1 MKLYIISNRLPV
13 KAVHRD
19 GAYLF
24 TRSEGGLA
32 TGLHALHTRYEKHW
46 IGWPGVDVETDEDR
60 RSIRE
65 ELAKMNFHPIFLT
78 PEQIA
83 NYYEGYSN
91 STIWPLCHYFF
102 AFTRYRKDFWEAYRK
117 VNALF
122 CEEILRRIE
131 PDDIVWVQDYQLMLL
146 PGLLREH
153 RPALRIGYFHHI
165 PFPSYELFRI
175 LPERAEILRGVLG
188 ADLVAFHTH
197 DYMRHF
203 IGTAERVLHIDFR
216 LDETQIGNRCVRVDA
231 LPMGIDYAAFHG
243 ISSNAGAQPLIAK
256 TREQFGDRKLI
267 LSVDRLDYSKGILHR
282 LRGFG
287 SFLERYP
294 EYRGQATLAMV
305 IVPSRD
311 RVNSYADLKTEID
324 KEIGAINGRYST
336 MEWTPVRY
344 FYHGFSFEELA
355 AMYYVADV
363 ALVTPLRDGMNLVAK
378 EYVAVKN
385 DNPGVLI
392 LSEMAG
398 AAVEL
403 ADALPINPNDT
414 EQIAAAIH
422 RALTMPVEEQLRRIE
437 RMQAV
442 VSTQT
447 VNKWAADFMKELADV
462 CRRNEAVR
470 RKRLTSETVA
480 AEIVGPYRRAKR
492 RLLLF
497 DYDGTLAPIRSRPEE
512 AVPSHRLC
520 ELLRTLGT
528 DAANRVVICSGRDS
542 GTLEKWFGG
551 LPVSL
556 AAEHGA
562 FYKDRGAWRCNIRPA
577 SWDPKL
583 SALLEHFARK
593 TPRSRIERKQTALAK
608 RSLAYPRGA
617 TAVEYGDHGHSE
629 PISGKDPLFAAG
641 GKGYRAGMALPRSRQ
656 LAGTV
661 ARTAIGQRAHAAV
674 RTPEPAHPAR
684 GQGRG
689 DQVAPL
695 HERLRNAPPAAAGTL
710 RFHPCARRRHHRRR
724 HVRGP
729 AAPSPLDQGR
739 QRFGACP
746 LQYARTERGRSSAG
760 TPRPG
765 PRQFR
770 PGRRETRDP
779 HDMEQSEKTG
789 GRPPYRGIWT
799 II

>member
-462 CRRNEAVR
+462 CRHNEAVR

-480 AEIVGPYRRAKR
+480 AEISGHTVVRNDGCCCSITTVRSLRSVPVPKRPYPRTGSANCSVRWERMPRTAWSFAAAATPARSKSGSADCPYRSLPSTVPSTRIAAH
-492 RLLLF
+492 
-497 DYDGTLAPIRSRPEE
+497 GVATSAPPRGIRSCRRCSNTSHGRRP
-512 AVPSHRLC
+512 ARASN
-520 ELLRTLGT
+520 
-528 DAANRVVICSGRDS
+528 ANRRRWHGITAKPTAGWDS
-542 GTLEKWFGG
+542 CAHSNWSTR
-551 LPVSL
+551 SC
-556 AAEHGA
+556 
-562 FYKDRGAWRCNIRPA
+562 RC
-577 SWDPKL
+577 
-583 SALLEHFARK
+583 
-593 TPRSRIERKQTALAK
+593 
-608 RSLAYPRGA
+608 
-617 TAVEYGDHGHSE
+617 
-629 PISGKDPLFAAG
+629 
-641 GKGYRAGMALPRSRQ
+641 
-656 LAGTV
+656 
-661 ARTAIGQRAHAAV
+661 AHA
-674 RTPEPAHPAR
+674 
-684 GQGRG
+684 
-689 DQVAPL
+689 
-695 HERLRNAPPAAAGTL
+695 
-710 RFHPCARRRHHRRR
+710 
-724 HVRGP
+724 
-729 AAPSPLDQGR
+729 
-739 QRFGACP
+739 
-746 LQYARTERGRSSAG
+746 
-760 TPRPG
+760 
-765 PRQFR
+765 
-770 PGRRETRDP
+770 
-779 HDMEQSEKTG
+779 
-789 GRPPYRGIWT
+789 
-799 II
+799 

>member
-175 LPERAEILRGVLG
+175 LPERADILRGVLG

-480 AEIVGPYRRAKR
+480 TEIVGPYRRAKR

-593 TPRSRIERKQTALAK
+593 TPRSRIERKQTALAWHYREADSWLGQLRAQQLVNALMPLCARLNLHILQGDK
-608 RSLAYPRGA
+608 VVEIKSPRFTKGSETLRLLRQERYDFILAL
-617 TAVEYGDHGHSE
+617 GD
-629 PISGKDPLFAAG
+629 DTTDDDMFAALPP
-641 GKGYRAGMALPRSRQ
+641 RALSIKIGNASEH
-656 LAGTV
+656 
-661 ARTAIGQRAHAAV
+661 ARYNM
-674 RTPEPAHPAR
+674 P
-684 GQGRG
+684 
-689 DQVAPL
+689 
-695 HERLRNAPPAAAGTL
+695 
-710 RFHPCARRRHHRRR
+710 
-724 HVRGP
+724 
-729 AAPSPLDQGR
+729 
-739 QRFGACP
+739 
-746 LQYARTERGRSSAG
+746 
-760 TPRPG
+760 
-765 PRQFR
+765 
-770 PGRRETRDP
+770 
-779 HDMEQSEKTG
+779 EQSEVVPLLELLARDRGSFDPAGVKHAIRTTWNNLKKLVA
-789 GRPPYRGIWT
+789 GRRTEEYGQ
-799 II
+799 

>member
-1 MKLYIISNRLPV
+1 
-13 KAVHRD
+13 
-19 GAYLF
+19 
-24 TRSEGGLA
+24 
-32 TGLHALHTRYEKHW
+32 
-46 IGWPGVDVETDEDR
+46 
-60 RSIRE
+60 
-65 ELAKMNFHPIFLT
+65 
-78 PEQIA
+78 
-83 NYYEGYSN
+83 
-91 STIWPLCHYFF
+91 
-102 AFTRYRKDFWEAYRK
+102 
-117 VNALF
+117 
-122 CEEILRRIE
+122 
-131 PDDIVWVQDYQLMLL
+131 
-146 PGLLREH
+146 
-153 RPALRIGYFHHI
+153 
-165 PFPSYELFRI
+165 
-175 LPERAEILRGVLG
+175 
-188 ADLVAFHTH
+188 
-197 DYMRHF
+197 
-203 IGTAERVLHIDFR
+203 
-216 LDETQIGNRCVRVDA
+216 
-231 LPMGIDYAAFHG
+231 MGIDYAAFHG

-512 AVPSHRLC
+512 AVPSHQLC

-593 TPRSRIERKQTALAK
+593 TPRSRIERKQTALAWHYREADSWLGQLRAQQLVNALMPLCARLNLHILQGDK
-608 RSLAYPRGA
+608 VVEIKSPRFTKGSETLRLLRQERYDFILAL
-617 TAVEYGDHGHSE
+617 GD
-629 PISGKDPLFAAG
+629 DTTDDDMFAALPP
-641 GKGYRAGMALPRSRQ
+641 RALSIKIGNASEH
-656 LAGTV
+656 
-661 ARTAIGQRAHAAV
+661 ARYNM
-674 RTPEPAHPAR
+674 P
-684 GQGRG
+684 
-689 DQVAPL
+689 
-695 HERLRNAPPAAAGTL
+695 
-710 RFHPCARRRHHRRR
+710 
-724 HVRGP
+724 
-729 AAPSPLDQGR
+729 
-739 QRFGACP
+739 
-746 LQYARTERGRSSAG
+746 
-760 TPRPG
+760 
-765 PRQFR
+765 
-770 PGRRETRDP
+770 
-779 HDMEQSEKTG
+779 EQSEVVPLLELLARDRGSFDPAGVKHAIRTTWNNLKKLVA
-789 GRPPYRGIWT
+789 GRRTEEYGQ
-799 II
+799 

>member
-462 CRRNEAVR
+462 AKKYGKPRRCEIMYEVPAVEGEEPEQQIPDYPVHLFFTRDGYFKKITPQSLRMSGEQKLKDGDEVLFTCESTNSVELLFFTNHRQVYKSHAYDFNDSKASVLGDYVASALGMEEGEVPLYMVVTPDYKGWMLFFYDNGKCAKVPLSSYETKQNR
-470 RKRLTSETVA
+470 RKLLKAYSDKAELAFMRHLPEETELA
-480 AEIVGPYRRAKR
+480 IFTTNN
-492 RLLLF
+492 RLLLVGSALIPEKTTR
-497 DYDGTLAPIRSRPEE
+497 DTAGVSVVALKKNAKIARVTLAEG
-512 AVPSHRLC
+512 L
-520 ELLRTLGT
+520 ELNDAPRYRVRTL
-528 DAANRVVICSGRDS
+528 
-542 GTLEKWFGG
+542 
-551 LPVSL
+551 P
-556 AAEHGA
+556 
-562 FYKDRGAWRCNIRPA
+562 
-577 SWDPKL
+577 
-583 SALLEHFARK
+583 
-593 TPRSRIERKQTALAK
+593 
-608 RSLAYPRGA
+608 
-617 TAVEYGDHGHSE
+617 
-629 PISGKDPLFAAG
+629 AAG
-641 GKGYRAGMALPRSRQ
+641 AILKDDDRAEQ
-656 LAGTV
+656 L
-661 ARTAIGQRAHAAV
+661 
-674 RTPEPAHPAR
+674 
-684 GQGRG
+684 
-689 DQVAPL
+689 
-695 HERLRNAPPAAAGTL
+695 TL
-710 RFHPCARRRHHRRR
+710 
-724 HVRGP
+724 
-729 AAPSPLDQGR
+729 
-739 QRFGACP
+739 
-746 LQYARTERGRSSAG
+746 
-760 TPRPG
+760 
-765 PRQFR
+765 
-770 PGRRETRDP
+770 
-779 HDMEQSEKTG
+779 
-789 GRPPYRGIWT
+789 
-799 II
+799 

>member
-131 PDDIVWVQDYQLMLL
+131 PDDIVWVQDYQLMLAARTAARTSSRAAHRLFPPHPL
-146 PGLLREH
+146 PVRTNSSASCPNGPR
-153 RPALRIGYFHHI
+153 
-165 PFPSYELFRI
+165 SC
-175 LPERAEILRGVLG
+175 G
-188 ADLVAFHTH
+188 ACWEPIWSHSTPTTTCATSSVRRNGCCTSISGSTRRRSA
-197 DYMRHF
+197 
-203 IGTAERVLHIDFR
+203 TAASASTR
-216 LDETQIGNRCVRVDA
+216 

-462 CRRNEAVR
+462 CRHNEAVR

-562 FYKDRGAWRCNIRPA
+562 FYKDRGAWRCNIR
-577 SWDPKL
+577 
-583 SALLEHFARK
+583 ARLVGSEAVGVAR
-593 TPRSRIERKQTALAK
+593 TLRTEDAPLAHRTQTD
-608 RSLAYPRGA
+608 G
-617 TAVEYGDHGHSE
+617 
-629 PISGKDPLFAAG
+629 
-641 GKGYRAGMALPRSRQ
+641 AGMALPRSRQ

-674 RTPEPAHPAR
+674 RTPEPAHSAR

-695 HERLRNAPPAAAGTL
+695 HERLRNAPTAAAGTL

-724 HVRGP
+724 HVRSP
-729 AAPSPLDQGR
+729 AAPSPLDQDR

-760 TPRPG
+760 TPRSG

-770 PGRRETRDP
+770 PGRREHAIRTTWNNL
-779 HDMEQSEKTG
+779 KKLVA
-789 GRPPYRGIWT
+789 GRRTEEYGQ
-799 II
+799 

>member
-562 FYKDRGAWRCNIRPA
+562 FYKDRGVGSEAVGV
-577 SWDPKL
+577 
-583 SALLEHFARK
+583 AR
-593 TPRSRIERKQTALAK
+593 TLRTEDAPLAHRTQTD
-608 RSLAYPRGA
+608 G
-617 TAVEYGDHGHSE
+617 
-629 PISGKDPLFAAG
+629 
-641 GKGYRAGMALPRSRQ
+641 AGMALPRSRQ

-729 AAPSPLDQGR
+729 AAPSPLGQGR

-789 GRPPYRGIWT
+789 GRPPNRGIWT

>member
-497 DYDGTLAPIRSRPEE
+497 DYDGTLASVPVPKRPYPRTGSANCSVRWERMPRTAWSFAAAATPGRSKSGSADCPYRSLPSTVPSTRIAAHGVVTSAPPRGIRSCRRCSNTSHGRRP
-512 AVPSHRLC
+512 ARASN
-520 ELLRTLGT
+520 
-528 DAANRVVICSGRDS
+528 ANRRHWHGITAKPTAGWDS
-542 GTLEKWFGG
+542 CAHSNWSTR
-551 LPVSL
+551 SC
-556 AAEHGA
+556 
-562 FYKDRGAWRCNIRPA
+562 RC
-577 SWDPKL
+577 
-583 SALLEHFARK
+583 
-593 TPRSRIERKQTALAK
+593 
-608 RSLAYPRGA
+608 
-617 TAVEYGDHGHSE
+617 
-629 PISGKDPLFAAG
+629 
-641 GKGYRAGMALPRSRQ
+641 
-656 LAGTV
+656 
-661 ARTAIGQRAHAAV
+661 AHA
-674 RTPEPAHPAR
+674 
-684 GQGRG
+684 
-689 DQVAPL
+689 
-695 HERLRNAPPAAAGTL
+695 
-710 RFHPCARRRHHRRR
+710 
-724 HVRGP
+724 
-729 AAPSPLDQGR
+729 
-739 QRFGACP
+739 
-746 LQYARTERGRSSAG
+746 
-760 TPRPG
+760 
-765 PRQFR
+765 
-770 PGRRETRDP
+770 
-779 HDMEQSEKTG
+779 
-789 GRPPYRGIWT
+789 
-799 II
+799 

>member
-462 CRRNEAVR
+462 CRHNEAVR

-492 RLLLF
+492 RLLLSDPF
-497 DYDGTLAPIRSRPEE
+497 PSRRGRTFAPALRTAPYAGNGCREPRGHLQRPRLRDARKVVRRTARIARCRARCLLQGSRRMALQHPPRLVGSE
-512 AVPSHRLC
+512 AVGVART
-520 ELLRTLGT
+520 LRTEDAPLAHRTQT
-528 DAANRVVICSGRDS
+528 DG
-542 GTLEKWFGG
+542 
-551 LPVSL
+551 
-556 AAEHGA
+556 
-562 FYKDRGAWRCNIRPA
+562 
-577 SWDPKL
+577 
-583 SALLEHFARK
+583 
-593 TPRSRIERKQTALAK
+593 
-608 RSLAYPRGA
+608 
-617 TAVEYGDHGHSE
+617 
-629 PISGKDPLFAAG
+629 
-641 GKGYRAGMALPRSRQ
+641 AGMALPRSRQ

-729 AAPSPLDQGR
+729 AAPSPLDQDR

-789 GRPPYRGIWT
+789 GRPPNRGIWT
-799 II
+799 IT

>member
-153 RPALRIGYFHHI
+153 RP
-165 PFPSYELFRI
+165 
-175 LPERAEILRGVLG
+175 
-188 ADLVAFHTH
+188 
-197 DYMRHF
+197 
-203 IGTAERVLHIDFR
+203 
-216 LDETQIGNRCVRVDA
+216 A

-462 CRRNEAVR
+462 CRHNEAVR

-593 TPRSRIERKQTALAK
+593 TPRSRIERKQTALAWHYREADSWLGQLRAQQLVNALMPLCARLNLHILQGDK
-608 RSLAYPRGA
+608 VVEIKSPRFTKGSETLRLLRQERYDFILAL
-617 TAVEYGDHGHSE
+617 GD
-629 PISGKDPLFAAG
+629 DTTDDDMFAALPP
-641 GKGYRAGMALPRSRQ
+641 RALSIKIGNASEH
-656 LAGTV
+656 
-661 ARTAIGQRAHAAV
+661 ARYNM
-674 RTPEPAHPAR
+674 P
-684 GQGRG
+684 
-689 DQVAPL
+689 
-695 HERLRNAPPAAAGTL
+695 
-710 RFHPCARRRHHRRR
+710 
-724 HVRGP
+724 
-729 AAPSPLDQGR
+729 
-739 QRFGACP
+739 
-746 LQYARTERGRSSAG
+746 
-760 TPRPG
+760 
-765 PRQFR
+765 
-770 PGRRETRDP
+770 
-779 HDMEQSEKTG
+779 EQSEVVPLLELLARDRGSFDPAGVKHAIRTTWNNLKKLVA
-789 GRPPYRGIWT
+789 GRRTEEYGQ
-799 II
+799 

>member
-1 MKLYIISNRLPV
+1 MQNTELRRRARPV
-13 KAVHRD
+13 LDALRTLALQGRTPVLGLRKKSCPYHSWDTVQEDPATAPGWTPFAPGDAIGGVEAHYCFRGGITAPAGSAGRHLVCLVSTGATD
-19 GAYLF
+19 IWNNNNPQFLAYLN
-24 TRSEGGLA
+24 GALVCGLDVNHTEFDLSPA
-32 TGLHALHTRYEKHW
+32 AAESQTWQLGLYTYCNTPAQDVFLRVETAVRDDEITGLYYDLKAPYEVLVQLDEGDTNAIGIGRYLEKALDMLDLRNPYSTAFYASVAAARHYMKEEFYESFCQRQ
-46 IGWPGVDVETDEDR
+46 PVTVDCV
-60 RSIRE
+60 
-65 ELAKMNFHPIFLT
+65 
-78 PEQIA
+78 
-83 NYYEGYSN
+83 G
-91 STIWPLCHYFF
+91 
-102 AFTRYRKDFWEAYRK
+102 
-117 VNALF
+117 
-122 CEEILRRIE
+122 
-131 PDDIVWVQDYQLMLL
+131 
-146 PGLLREH
+146 
-153 RPALRIGYFHHI
+153 
-165 PFPSYELFRI
+165 
-175 LPERAEILRGVLG
+175 
-188 ADLVAFHTH
+188 HTH
-197 DYMRHF
+197 
-203 IGTAERVLHIDFR
+203 IDVAW
-216 LDETQIGNRCVRVDA
+216 LWT
-231 LPMGIDYAAFHG
+231 L
-243 ISSNAGAQPLIAK
+243 AQ
-256 TREQFGDRKLI
+256 TREKAIRSFA
-267 LSVDRLDYSKGILHR
+267 SVDYLM
-282 LRGFG
+282 
-287 SFLERYP
+287 ERYP

-593 TPRSRIERKQTALAK
+593 TPRSRIERKQTALAWHYREADSWLGQLRAQQLVNALMPLCARLNLHILQGDK
-608 RSLAYPRGA
+608 VVEIKSPRFTKGSETLRLLRQERYDFILAL
-617 TAVEYGDHGHSE
+617 GD
-629 PISGKDPLFAAG
+629 DTTDDDMFAALPP
-641 GKGYRAGMALPRSRQ
+641 RALSIKIGNASEH
-656 LAGTV
+656 
-661 ARTAIGQRAHAAV
+661 ARYNM
-674 RTPEPAHPAR
+674 P
-684 GQGRG
+684 
-689 DQVAPL
+689 
-695 HERLRNAPPAAAGTL
+695 
-710 RFHPCARRRHHRRR
+710 
-724 HVRGP
+724 
-729 AAPSPLDQGR
+729 
-739 QRFGACP
+739 
-746 LQYARTERGRSSAG
+746 
-760 TPRPG
+760 
-765 PRQFR
+765 
-770 PGRRETRDP
+770 
-779 HDMEQSEKTG
+779 EQSEVVPLLELLARDRGSFDPAGVKHAIRTTWNNLKKLVA
-789 GRPPYRGIWT
+789 GRRTEEYGQ
-799 II
+799 

>member
-1 MKLYIISNRLPV
+1 MKLFIVSNRLPV
-13 KAVHRD
+13 KVSEKE
-19 GAYLF
+19 GELLF

-32 TGLHALHTRYEKHW
+32 TGLDSLQTQYEKHW
-46 IGWPGVDVETDEDR
+46 IGWPGLDVEKAGDR
-60 RSIRE
+60 QHIRE
-65 ELAKMNFHPIFLT
+65 ELEKLDFHPVFLT
-78 PEQIA
+78 GEQIE

-102 AFTRYRKDFWEAYRK
+102 SYTQYRQDFRESYRE
-117 VNALF
+117 VNRLF
-122 CEEILRRIE
+122 CEEVRHLVG

-146 PGLLREH
+146 PGMLREIM
-153 RPALRIGYFHHI
+153 PTLCIGYFHHI

-175 LPERAEILRGVLG
+175 LPERAELLRGVLG
-188 ADLVAFHTH
+188 ADLIAFHTH

-203 IGTAERVLHIDFR
+203 ISTAERVLHMDFK
-216 LDETQIGNRCVRVDA
+216 LDETQIGNRFVRVDA
-231 LPMGIDYAAFHG
+231 LPMGIDYEKFHR
-243 ISSNAGAQPLIAK
+243 ISSSPAVGQLIAR
-256 TREQFGDRKLI
+256 TRAHFGDRKLV
-267 LSVDRLDYSKGILHR
+267 LSVDRLDYSKGIRHR
-282 LRGFG
+282 LHGFD
-287 SFLERYP
+287 SFLKQHP
-294 EYRGQATLAMV
+294 EYLGKVTLAMV

-311 RVNSYADLKTEID
+311 RVGSYADLKTRIDEEIS
-324 KEIGAINGRYST
+324 AINGRYST
-336 MEWTPVRY
+336 MDWTPVCY

-593 TPRSRIERKQTALAK
+593 TPRSRIERKQTALAWHYREADSWLGQLRAQQLVNALMPLCARLNLHILQGDK
-608 RSLAYPRGA
+608 VVEIKSPRFTKGSETLRLLRQERYDFILAL
-617 TAVEYGDHGHSE
+617 GD
-629 PISGKDPLFAAG
+629 DTTDDDMFAALPP
-641 GKGYRAGMALPRSRQ
+641 RALSVKVGNASEH
-656 LAGTV
+656 
-661 ARTAIGQRAHAAV
+661 ARYNM
-674 RTPEPAHPAR
+674 P
-684 GQGRG
+684 
-689 DQVAPL
+689 
-695 HERLRNAPPAAAGTL
+695 
-710 RFHPCARRRHHRRR
+710 
-724 HVRGP
+724 
-729 AAPSPLDQGR
+729 
-739 QRFGACP
+739 
-746 LQYARTERGRSSAG
+746 
-760 TPRPG
+760 
-765 PRQFR
+765 
-770 PGRRETRDP
+770 
-779 HDMEQSEKTG
+779 EQSEVVPLLELLARDRGSFDPAGVKHAIRTTWNNLKKLVA
-789 GRPPYRGIWT
+789 GRRTEEYGQ
-799 II
+799 

>member
-46 IGWPGVDVETDEDR
+46 IG
-60 RSIRE
+60 
-65 ELAKMNFHPIFLT
+65 
-78 PEQIA
+78 
-83 NYYEGYSN
+83 
-91 STIWPLCHYFF
+91 WPLCHYFF

-256 TREQFGDRKLI
+256 TREQFGDRKPI

-447 VNKWAADFMKELADV
+447 VNKWAADFMKELAD
-462 CRRNEAVR
+462 
-470 RKRLTSETVA
+470 
-480 AEIVGPYRRAKR
+480 
-492 RLLLF
+492 
-497 DYDGTLAPIRSRPEE
+497 DGMTM
-512 AVPSHRLC
+512 
-520 ELLRTLGT
+520 
-528 DAANRVVICSGRDS
+528 VVVTHEMG
-542 GTLEKWFGG
+542 
-551 LPVSL
+551 
-556 AAEHGA
+556 
-562 FYKDRGAWRCNIRPA
+562 
-577 SWDPKL
+577 
-583 SALLEHFARK
+583 FAREVATRVLFMDGGNIVEQNEPK
-593 TPRSRIERKQTALAK
+593 EFFANPQHPRL
-608 RSLAYPRGA
+608 
-617 TAVEYGDHGHSE
+617 
-629 PISGKDPLFAAG
+629 KDFLS
-641 GKGYRAGMALPRSRQ
+641 KVL
-656 LAGTV
+656 
-661 ARTAIGQRAHAAV
+661 
-674 RTPEPAHPAR
+674 
-684 GQGRG
+684 
-689 DQVAPL
+689 
-695 HERLRNAPPAAAGTL
+695 
-710 RFHPCARRRHHRRR
+710 
-724 HVRGP
+724 
-729 AAPSPLDQGR
+729 
-739 QRFGACP
+739 
-746 LQYARTERGRSSAG
+746 
-760 TPRPG
+760 
-765 PRQFR
+765 
-770 PGRRETRDP
+770 
-779 HDMEQSEKTG
+779 
-789 GRPPYRGIWT
+789 
-799 II
+799 

>member
-1 MKLYIISNRLPV
+1 M
-13 KAVHRD
+13 
-19 GAYLF
+19 
-24 TRSEGGLA
+24 
-32 TGLHALHTRYEKHW
+32 
-46 IGWPGVDVETDEDR
+46 
-60 RSIRE
+60 
-65 ELAKMNFHPIFLT
+65 
-78 PEQIA
+78 
-83 NYYEGYSN
+83 
-91 STIWPLCHYFF
+91 IWPLCHYFF

-216 LDETQIGNRCVRVDA
+216 LDETQIGNRCVRDDA
-231 LPMGIDYAAFHG
+231 LPRGIDYAAFHG
-243 ISSNAGAQPLIAK
+243 ISSNAEAQPLIAK

-311 RVNSYADLKTEID
+311 RVNSYADLKKEIV

-462 CRRNEAVR
+462 CRHNEAVR

-556 AAEHGA
+556 AAEHVPSTRIAAHGVA
-562 FYKDRGAWRCNIRPA
+562 TSAPPRGIRSCRRCSNTSHGRRPA
-577 SWDPKL
+577 RASNANRRRWHGITAKPTAGWDSCAHSNWSTRSCRLCARLNLHILQGDKVVEIKSPRFTKGSETLRLLRQERYDFILALGDDTTDDDMFAALPPRAL
-583 SALLEHFARK
+583 SVKVGNASEHARYNMPEQSEVVPLLE
-593 TPRSRIERKQTALAK
+593 L
-608 RSLAYPRGA
+608 LG
-617 TAVEYGDHGHSE
+617 
-629 PISGKDPLFAAG
+629 
-641 GKGYRAGMALPRSRQ
+641 
-656 LAGTV
+656 
-661 ARTAIGQRAHAAV
+661 
-674 RTPEPAHPAR
+674 
-684 GQGRG
+684 
-689 DQVAPL
+689 
-695 HERLRNAPPAAAGTL
+695 
-710 RFHPCARRRHHRRR
+710 
-724 HVRGP
+724 
-729 AAPSPLDQGR
+729 
-739 QRFGACP
+739 
-746 LQYARTERGRSSAG
+746 
-760 TPRPG
+760 PG
-765 PRQFR
+765 PRQFPTR
-770 PGRRETRDP
+770 PA
-779 HDMEQSEKTG
+779 
-789 GRPPYRGIWT
+789 
-799 II
+799 